1 MKIVFATNNLHKVK
15 EVQEMLPESIE
26 LLTLSQVNI
35 NEDIPE
41 DFPTLEG
48 NALQKARY
56 IFEKYGYSCFADD
69 TGLEIESLNNEPGV
83 YSARYAGE
91 QKSSEDN
98 IDKVL
103 TNLGSNN
110 NRKACFRT
118 VIALILDGKET
129 LFEGRVNGDILT
141 ERHGTDGFGY
151 DPIFKPSGF
160 NESFAEMSLEAKNAI
175 SHRGRAVAK
184 LVDFLSKL

>member
-15 EVQEMLPESIE
+15 EVQEMLPQDIE
-26 LLTLSQVNI
+26 LLTLAQVNI

-41 DFPTLEG
+41 DYPTLEG

-69 TGLEIESLNNEPGV
+69 TGLEVAALDNEPGV

-98 IDKVL
+98 IDKEL
-103 TNLGSNN
+103 AKLGNSS
-110 NRKACFRT
+110 NRKVDIIGHQINRKEERRNIT
-118 VIALILDGKET
+118 LHHKILMMT
-129 LFEGRVNGDILT
+129 S
-141 ERHGTDGFGY
+141 
-151 DPIFKPSGF
+151 SGIPF
-160 NESFAEMSLEAKNAI
+160 
-175 SHRGRAVAK
+175 
-184 LVDFLSKL
+184 